1 MKNTKQYEN
10 LVAQIEPHNIE
21 AEEMI
26 VGGIFEGGSLL
37 SNVRDIIA
45 PQAFFSSHLGAI
57 FEVSLKILDTG
68 IQINTLSIAR
78 SLESSG
84 FKDLGGNEST
94 AVFVDRLYSD
104 IMGRVFCPNI
114 ESYIYCAEVIRED
127 WTRRRIISAAR
138 EAISSAQDR
147 TKTLID
153 TYNKLQDSA
162 SGAVS
167 ASVTRNTLFN
177 VGQKYS
183 ERCIELV
190 DKDELETSPAV
201 STGFPSVDDMTDGGL
216 RCGELTVIA
225 GDSGMGKSM
234 FAFQVAMNVA
244 LSTGKPIF
252 LSSMEMSVQSVIDR
266 WISANSRVSL
276 TKIRRR
282 EIGEDDGLRIIGSA
296 ATGDRLQ
303 NICLDEDSTAPLNQI
318 LSRAKDHARRHTSK
332 HGGDGALGLIVIDNI
347 QIAEMGDDEKAVDA
361 INKFC
366 KQVKQASKD
375 LNVPIIILSQ
385 LNRASLSGP
394 NKRPTK
400 QSLHGGTGI
409 MNNADYVWGLYRD
422 DYYNPDTTDRDIAE
436 ILPIKGRN
444 SIPNK
449 AAKLFFEGAYSTF
462 RELSSDCSP
471 SRDKIA
477 PQQEVPQRQEPRQ
490 ITLEDL
496 KPRPLTEEQLASIDY
511 KGISIGCEVLAD
523 LPLETQE
530 DVRTMQEMVKNG
542 EVPPLDEICVVTNFY
557 SYLLAIPDMP
567 PIVMTQATLARESG
581 AETKVDLSYLRLF
594 K

>member
-26 VGGIFEGGSLL
+26 VAGILEGGRLL
-37 SNVRDIIA
+37 SSVRDIIA

-57 FEVSLKILDTG
+57 LEASLKILDAG
-68 IQINTLSIAR
+68 IQINTISIAR

-84 FKDLGGNEST
+84 FKDLGASESV
-94 AVFVDRLYSD
+94 ASFVDRLYAD
-104 IMGRVFCPNI
+104 LRERVYCPADDA
-114 ESYIYCAEVIRED
+114 YIYCAEVIRED
-127 WTRRRIISAAR
+127 WARRRIISAAR
-138 EAISSAQDR
+138 EAIAAAQDR

-162 SGAVS
+162 SAAVS

-183 ERCIELV
+183 ERCVELI
-190 DKDELETSPAV
+190 DKDEVETSPAI

-244 LSTGKPIF
+244 LSTGKPVFI
-252 LSSMEMSVQSVIDR
+252 SSMEMSVQSVLDR

-282 EIGEDDGLRIIGSA
+282 EIGEDDGLRIIESA
-296 ATGDRLQ
+296 TIGDRLQ
-303 NICLDEDSTAPLNQI
+303 NVCLDEDSSAPLNQI
-318 LSRAKDHARRHTSK
+318 LSRAKDHARRYASK
-332 HGGDGALGLIVIDNI
+332 HGGDGQLGLIVIDNI

-375 LNVPIIILSQ
+375 LNVPIITLSQ
-385 LNRASLSGP
+385 LNRASLSGS

-422 DYYNPDTTDRDIAE
+422 DYYNPDTVDRDIAE
-436 ILPIKGRN
+436 VLPIKGRN

-449 AAKLFFEGAYSTF
+449 AARLFFEGTYSTF
-462 RELSSDCSP
+462 KELSANCEPTRSA
-471 SRDKIA
+471 K
-477 PQQEVPQRQEPRQ
+477 PQQAIAKSQPLKQ
-490 ITLEDL
+490 ITHEDL
-496 KPRPLTEEQLASIDY
+496 TPRPLTTEQLASIDY
-511 KGISIGCEVLAD
+511 KGIEVGCEVVTD
-523 LPLETQE
+523 LSFE
-530 DVRTMQEMVKNG
+530 DAQTTKEMIEGK
-542 EVPPLDEICVVTNFY
+542 EVPPLDEVCVVTNLH
-557 SYLLAIPDMP
+557 SYLLAIPDME
-567 PIVMTQATLARESG
+567 PIIMTEVTLARESG
-581 AETKVDLSYLRLF
+581 SEMKVDLSNLRRF
-594 K
+594 N